1 MLALRAILLALFAVC
16 SVTLGLAQ
24 LRFPELT
31 GPVVDAAQILSSDA
45 RGLLDRKLR
54 DYQASSGHQV
64 VVATVPSLDGYDI
77 RDYGNRLFRHWA
89 LGDKQRNDG
98 VLLLVAPQERK
109 VSIEVGY
116 GIEPEL
122 TDAISRIIIENAIV
136 PRFKAGDYSA
146 GILAGVD
153 DIARV
158 LGGQGQLVAE
168 RARNQSA
175 PTFED
180 LIPFIILFVIVLIII
195 GNVSRG
201 GRHIV
206 LPPGRNGAYRGGW
219 SSGGW
224 SGGSSGG
231 GFRGGGGSSGGGGAS
246 GSW

>member
-1 MLALRAILLALFAVC
+1 MLGLRAIVLALFAIC
-16 SVTLGLAQ
+16 SATLALGQ
-24 LRFPELT
+24 LRFPVLV

-45 RGLLDRKLR
+45 REVLDRKLR

-64 VVATVPSLDGYDI
+64 VVATVPGLEGYDI

-89 LGDKQRNDG
+89 LGDKQRDDG

-116 GIEPEL
+116 GVEPEL

-136 PRFKAGDYSA
+136 PRFKAGDYA
-146 GILAGVD
+146 GGITAGVD
-153 DIARV
+153 DIARA
-158 LGGQGQLVAE
+158 LGGQSQIIVD
-168 RARNQSA
+168 RARSQSA
-175 PTFED
+175 PSLED
-180 LIPFIILFVIVLIII
+180 LLPLIFLIVIVFIIIV
-195 GNVSRG
+195 NVSRG
-201 GRHIV
+201 GRNIV
-206 LPPGRNGAYRGGW
+206 LPYGRNGSNRGGW
-219 SSGGW
+219 SGGGW